1 MIMLKRCSTCLII
14 WSGNYEILIANVH
27 FAKIV
32 KIFEQSIIR
41 YIGML
46 YIGVLIF
53 LINCIF
59 AINAL

>member
-32 KIFEQSIIR
+32 KIFEQLLSDISVCHISV
-41 YIGML
+41 Y
-46 YIGVLIF
+46 
-53 LINCIF
+53 
-59 AINAL
+59 